1 MSGGSAERVREALR
15 ERPFLRHALAADVV
29 NYAAAARFLGE
40 ESEAA
45 AAALRRHA
53 EELDFR
59 TPERRV
65 RVTIERG
72 VGPAEDESG
81 GVLRV
86 GGTAFR
92 PEEGELVCVLASGDA
107 DPRALSHALDVLDA
121 SGVTVEAAGVGGE
134 TMAVVV
140 GRRDGPDAL
149 RAVERAVAG
158 VPEVSRP

>member
-1 MSGGSAERVREALR
+1 VREAVR
-15 ERPFLRHALAADVV
+15 EQPFLRHALAAGVI

-53 EELDFR
+53 EELDFF
-59 TPERRV
+59 TPERSV

-72 VGPAEDESG
+72 VGAVEDGTEG
-81 GVLRV
+81 TLRV
-86 GGTAFR
+86 GGTAFH
-92 PEEGELVCVLASGDA
+92 PGEGDLVCVLASGEV
-107 DPRALSHALDVLDA
+107 DPRTLSHALDVLDA
-121 SGVTVEAAGVGGE
+121 RGVTVVAAGVADE
-134 TMAVVV
+134 TLAAVV